1 MLMMTMMSVDFH
13 AALDAMS
20 RTMVQDSRGNSVSE
34 YQLITSLHRFRLAPA
49 AHNGPAFLPWHREY
63 INRFIIALSL
73 SLSLPLIATGYCRH
87 TCLSVGWLVGSFVNC
102 DLS

>member
-1 MLMMTMMSVDFH
+1 MMSVDFH

-73 SLSLPLIATGYCRH
+73 SLSSSHSYRL
-87 TCLSVGWLVGSFVNC
+87 LSSHVFVCWLVGWFVR
-102 DLS
+102 